1 MACRPPAPESKP
13 AAPPRALGDTLRS
26 GLPASPRPPG
36 RRWREAWLAYALL
49 APSAVLLAAFGFYPL
64 LASFALSLR
73 ARGPAAGEYIGLA
86 NYVAVLRADPDFW
99 RALGVTL
106 WFVLGTVPATLVLGY
121 LVAELLSQ
129 PIRGRAFYRAL
140 FFMPYIVSPVAAAA
154 IWRWIFDTDYG
165 LANAALLE
173 VGLKPLTWLNE
184 STGVVELIGR
194 GVGAPVPP
202 WAAGPSLA
210 LACIIVV
217 SVWHML
223 GFAVVVLLAGLT
235 LVPAEVTEAARLDG
249 ARGWS
254 LLRQVRLPLLSPTL
268 FFLLVVFTI
277 RAFQTFS
284 QIYVLSPDR
293 RGGPEGTT
301 RNVTL
306 YIYLAFREY
315 GSLGPAYGSTVAFLL
330 FAIILTLTV
339 IQFRALER
347 RVHYQ

>member
-1 MACRPPAPESKP
+1 MTSPPAPESDATAP
-13 AAPPRALGDTLRS
+13 SAARHFARG
-26 GLPASPRPPG
+26 
-36 RRWREAWLAYALL
+36 RWRDAWLGYALL
-49 APSAVLLAAFGFYPL
+49 APSALLLAVFGFYPL
-64 LASFALSLR
+64 LASFVLSLR
-73 ARGPAAGEYIGLA
+73 EPGPAAGPFVGLA
-86 NYVAVLRADPDFW
+86 NYSAVLRADPDFW
-99 RALGVTL
+99 HALAVTL
-106 WFVLGTVPATLVLGY
+106 WFVLGTVPATLILGY
-121 LVAELLSQ
+121 LLAELLHR
-129 PIRGRAFYRAL
+129 PIRGRTVYRAL

-165 LANAALLE
+165 LANAALQK
-173 VGLKPLTWLNE
+173 VGLERLTWLND
-184 STGVVELIGR
+184 STGVVELLGR
-194 GVGAPVPP
+194 GVGATVPA

-210 LACIIVV
+210 LTCIIVV
-217 SVWHML
+217 SIWHML

-235 LVPAEVTEAARLDG
+235 LVPGEVTEAARLDG
-249 ARGWS
+249 ARGWA
-254 LLRQVRLPLLSPTL
+254 LLRHVRLPLLSPTL

-315 GSLGPAYGSTVAFLL
+315 SSLGPAYGSTVAFLL
-330 FAIILTLTV
+330 FAVILSLTLL
-339 IQFRALER
+339 QFRVLGR